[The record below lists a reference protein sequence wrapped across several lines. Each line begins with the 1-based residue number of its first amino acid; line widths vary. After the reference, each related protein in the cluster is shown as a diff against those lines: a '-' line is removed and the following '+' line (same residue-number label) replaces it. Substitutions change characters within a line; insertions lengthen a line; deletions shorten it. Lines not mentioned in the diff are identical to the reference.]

1 MMTESKHTALR
12 HQILREV
19 ADGKL
24 RVYVGI
30 GKSLVRPNGE
40 TLLFLSGQHK
50 RAAVDLS
57 DSWTYTRYPGT
68 GQDAP
73 AQLTEYGR
81 HLLAE
86 WDTKH
91 PQ

>member
-1 MMTESKHTALR
+1 LKRTPLR

-19 ADGKL
+19 ADGQM

-30 GKSLVRPNGE
+30 GKSLVR
-40 TLLFLSGQHK
+40 TSDKSLVFLSGQQK
-50 RAAVDLS
+50 RAASDLS
-57 DSWTYTRYPGT
+57 ESWIYSRYPGT
-68 GQDAP
+68 GADAP

-81 HLLAE
+81 YLLAD

-91 PQ
+91 PR